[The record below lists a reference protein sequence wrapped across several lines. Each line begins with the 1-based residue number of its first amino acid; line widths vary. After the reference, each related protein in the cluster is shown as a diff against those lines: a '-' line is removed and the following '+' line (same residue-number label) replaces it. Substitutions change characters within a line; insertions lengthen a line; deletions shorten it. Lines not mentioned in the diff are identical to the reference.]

1 MAERESVDFELQ
13 TALSSFLVGRE
24 VRVLLFHLK
33 TLTMQNSR
41 ESTRNIVQEL
51 MNEVIE
57 QGFHELVSR
66 PQESTRLNI
75 LIQSASNKLGELLH
89 RIDHPEFKDGSKEQ
103 QAHWQTI
110 TTMAQSESLAMLSEV
125 QRIRLEHNP
134 RLKRI

>member
-13 TALSSFLVGRE
+13 TASSSFLVGRE

-89 RIDHPEFKDGSKEQ
+89 HIDHPEFKDGSKEQ

-134 RLKRI
+134 RVKRI

>member
-1 MAERESVDFELQ
+1 ME
-13 TALSSFLVGRE
+13 
-24 VRVLLFHLK
+24 
-33 TLTMQNSR
+33 NSR

-75 LIQSASNKLGELLH
+75 LIQSASHRLGEHLH
-89 RIDHPEFKDGSKEQ
+89 RIDHHGLPAGSAELQ
-103 QAHWQTI
+103 EHWQAI
-110 TTMAQSESLAMLSEV
+110 TSTAERESLELLSEI
-125 QRIRLEHNP
+125 QRIQQQYNP

>member
-1 MAERESVDFELQ
+1 MAERENVDFELQ
-13 TALSSFLVGRE
+13 TASSSFLVGRE

-134 RLKRI
+134 RVKRI

>member
-13 TALSSFLVGRE
+13 TASSSFLVGRE
-24 VRVLLFHLK
+24 VRVLLFHFK

-89 RIDHPEFKDGSKEQ
+89 RIDHPEYKDGSKEQ

>member
-1 MAERESVDFELQ
+1 MAERENVDFELQ
-13 TALSSFLVGRE
+13 TASSSFLVGRE
-24 VRVLLFHLK
+24 VRVLLFHFK

>member
-1 MAERESVDFELQ
+1 MD
-13 TALSSFLVGRE
+13 
-24 VRVLLFHLK
+24 
-33 TLTMQNSR
+33 NSR

-75 LIQSASNKLGELLH
+75 LIQSASNKLGEQLH
-89 RIDHPEFKDGSKEQ
+89 RIDHHEFREGSKELQ
-103 QAHWQTI
+103 EYWSSI
-110 TTMAQSESLAMLSEV
+110 TTAVEKESLEMLTEI
-125 QRIRLEHNP
+125 QRIQQQYNP

>member
-1 MAERESVDFELQ
+1 MREKLDFGPQ
-13 TALSSFLVGRE
+13 TASTSFLVGRE
-24 VRVLLFHLK
+24 LRVPLFHPK
-33 TLTMQNSR
+33 TLTMENSR
-41 ESTRNIVQEL
+41 ESTRNTVQEL

-57 QGFHELVSR
+57 QGFHELISR

-89 RIDHPEFKDGSKEQ
+89 RIDHPEFTDGSKEQ

-125 QRIRLEHNP
+125 QHIRLEHNP
-134 RLKRI
+134 RLKRT

>member
-1 MAERESVDFELQ
+1 MAERENVDFELQ
-13 TALSSFLVGRE
+13 TASSSFLVGRE

-103 QAHWQTI
+103 QAHWQSI

>member
-1 MAERESVDFELQ
+1 MADRENVDFELQ
-13 TALSSFLVGRE
+13 TASSSFLVGRE
-24 VRVLLFHLK
+24 VRVLLFHFK

>member
-1 MAERESVDFELQ
+1 MAERENVDFELQ
-13 TALSSFLVGRE
+13 TASSSFLVGRE
-24 VRVLLFHLK
+24 VRVLLFHFK

-89 RIDHPEFKDGSKEQ
+89 RIDHPEYKDGSKEQ

>member
-13 TALSSFLVGRE
+13 TASSSFLVGRE

-89 RIDHPEFKDGSKEQ
+89 HIDHPEFKDGSKEQ

>member
-13 TALSSFLVGRE
+13 TASSSFLVGRE

-134 RLKRI
+134 RLKRL